1 MRILHTLVDLSALFG
16 ILRIFCATILSA
28 VFLLGNSSPAHT
40 QDTATNGVRGKPIA
54 LAGIWASTGRSAA
67 TMKTLIDGATC
78 GVRFV
83 NEHGGVSGRPLKLTI
98 YDSRSSPEGAEDAVR
113 QAIRDNSAV
122 LLGAGWSSYTLPA
135 ARIAQAHGVP
145 FISSMA
151 TNPNI
156 TLVGDY
162 IFRICFSD
170 VQQGRVLAAFARR
183 ELGAKRAALLRD
195 SESEYSSHLARSF
208 ARTFEELGGRVV
220 LEKTYRYSSSRYGM
234 LVKMVEQ
241 AEPDL
246 LFVPGHDESAVI
258 LSRAQAMG
266 LKTIFLG
273 GDGWDVPSFWE
284 KGGSS
289 LSSGYYTTHWEPELD
304 SPFHMTF
311 LEYCDMTESS
321 SALTFDAVLLAAD
334 AMERADPED
343 HDAIRNALEATRGF
357 QGVTGIMDMTAWGD
371 AIKPVVLKKIVNGED
386 RLVRRYMP

>member
-1 MRILHTLVDLSALFG
+1 MKNLHIRIDQSARFG
-16 ILRIFCATILSA
+16 VLRIFCTTILS
-28 VFLLGNSSPAHT
+28 VVLLFGNSSPAHA
-40 QDTATNGVRGKPIA
+40 QESDTTVVRGKPIA
-54 LAGIWASTGRSAA
+54 LAGIWARTGRSADA
-67 TMKTLIDGATC
+67 MKTLVDGATC

-83 NEHGGVSGRPLKLTI
+83 NEHGGVNGRPLKLTI
-98 YDSRSSPEGAEDAVR
+98 YDSRSSAEGAENAVR
-113 QAIRDNSAV
+113 QAIQDNSAV

-170 VQQGRVLAAFARR
+170 AQQGKVLAAFARR

-220 LEKTYRYSSSRYGM
+220 LEETYRYSNSRYDM
-234 LVKMVEQ
+234 LVEMVEQ
-241 AEPDL
+241 VEPDL

-258 LSRAQAMG
+258 LKRAEAMG

-311 LEYCDMTESS
+311 LEYCDMTEAA
-321 SALTFDAVLLAAD
+321 SALAFDAVLLAAD
-334 AMERADPED
+334 AMARADPDD
-343 HDAIRNALEATRGF
+343 HDDIRDALAATRGF
-357 QGVTGIMDMTAWGD
+357 RGVTGIMDMTAWGD
-371 AIKPVVLKKIVNGED
+371 AVKPVVLKKIVNGED
-386 RLVRRYMP
+386 RLVKRYMP